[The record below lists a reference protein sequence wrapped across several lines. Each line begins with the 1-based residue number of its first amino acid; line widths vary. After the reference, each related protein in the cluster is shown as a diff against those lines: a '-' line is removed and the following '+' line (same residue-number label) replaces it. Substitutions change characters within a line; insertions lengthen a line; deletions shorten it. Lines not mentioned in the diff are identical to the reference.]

1 MGMLRFKD
9 QKEFDTLLKSSHLK
23 VRSDTSSHGPAP
35 KARAAAVVSLA
46 PAPDDGPAFGSDL
59 EKQFWDQI
67 VADGIPLPLR
77 QQPYLVGSRHTLD
90 FSWPARRIGVEV
102 QGMVHRIKKGFKGD
116 IVKRAQG
123 LLQGW
128 RVLEVGGQQ
137 IRDGTAIKWLK
148 RLMEIR

>member
-9 QKEFDTLLKSSHLK
+9 QKEFDALLKSSHLK
-23 VRSDTSSHGPAP
+23 VRSDTSRRAAAP
-35 KARAAAVVSLA
+35 KARAVSTA
-46 PAPDDGPAFGSDL
+46 GPATNGEPAYGSEL
-59 EKQFWDQI
+59 EVAFAHQI
-67 VADGIPLPLR
+67 FEAGIVKPERQYPHLR
-77 QQPYLVGSRHTLD
+77 GSRHTLD
-90 FSWPARRIGVEV
+90 FAWPDLRIGVEV

-116 IVKRAQG
+116 ITKRAQG

-148 RLMEIR
+148 QLIEEL